1 MINQDIN
8 ANIDQLTGATADASP
23 ITDQSL
29 PLTETDS
36 VFTGESEQVAGG
48 LNIGKKIV
56 KKVLEKSADVIGGS
70 TGKTITREVQP
81 TTIKPKAKT
90 ATEQVKEMAVGAEK
104 SGLGTKTEATKAGKI
119 QQKVNQEPQVT
130 VDELQTQVDKNVKV
144 LESTLPED
152 SIAKKQPFNLP
163 LISDQTDLQAIVKS
177 VAETSNIKTENI
189 TFEDVVA
196 SAKSA
201 GMDDTFITKLTD
213 GSLTVNPQNT
223 YMALEAQKSSANH
236 LEELLTKFRDN
247 PSAVTPADELEAM
260 QTISF
265 HSLIQRSVKGYQT
278 NVAQS
283 LAVMRIPRE
292 GFVNLEEATSGLMTG
307 SDLRRF
313 ADAFLSQKD
322 AAKRA
327 ALIDATAVGGWK
339 DKAFS
344 VFVNNILSRPS
355 THVKNALSN
364 IVMLPIRMSERMGA
378 AGIANFRKNLGGEVT
393 EQYYYSEIFS
403 GLAGTGQA
411 IKDGW
416 NMAKFAAREGYS
428 STLDDANKIGL
439 AKARTEIFD
448 YNADSQLAG
457 FFKATNFIATL
468 PGRSLLTADEFFKGM
483 NFRFEQEAMATRNG
497 IKAYDDAIKAGS
509 TSAEAEKLYENAA
522 QSVYDN
528 PPGELQTLAQEATFT
543 KPLDGWA
550 KKAQELINDDSAV
563 GFMARLQVPFVTTPV
578 NLNLQVLE
586 RTPLAP
592 ISKKV
597 RADIAKGGKEADL
610 ALAKIGMGTSAG
622 MMLSSYAADGNLT
635 GAGPADKGQR
645 DALLRQGWQPYSL
658 VFNFSDMTET
668 QKAEFAKLPVDVRYG
683 TGDYSGKVYVS
694 YQGMEPIGAFMAM
707 AANYHEYV
715 KYENDNSKINA
726 MRAGLA
732 YGFYDYMMDSPFLK
746 GISDISSALGMTYR
760 SNQDDAVKLMDTL
773 GQSLVN
779 FAGRTVV
786 PLSGMVASIREKTD
800 PYQREYKIDPNAES
814 SLPVGIRQGINDVLN
829 TVPGLSSTLPLKLN
843 LWGEPV
849 EYEYSW
855 SPIRMK
861 AGKQNEADQVII
873 QTGTK
878 VKMPARNLSHEME
891 KGLSVT
897 VDLSPQEYNE
907 MLQIANDPAGLNLQ
921 GNLVAFADEI
931 KTLPLYRQQGMIS
944 DFTQEV
950 FSKARKV
957 LYANS
962 PEIQSRIQERADIIR
977 DVGQGAK

>member
-1 MINQDIN
+1 MIDPKIN
-8 ANIDQLTGATADASP
+8 ANIDQLTGAAGLEPSVTEQA
-23 ITDQSL
+23 L

-36 VFTGESEQVAGG
+36 VFTGESEQVAGLG
-48 LNIGKKIV
+48 SIGKKIV
-56 KKVLEKSADVIGGS
+56 KKVLDATGEAVGGPV
-70 TGKTITREVQP
+70 GKTVTREVKQ
-81 TTIKPKAKT
+81 INAMPKVKT
-90 ATEQVKEMAVGAEK
+90 AGEQVKELAIGAEK
-104 SGLGTKTEATKAGKI
+104 SGLGTKPEATKAGKI
-119 QQKVNQEPQVT
+119 QQKINEEPQVT
-130 VDELQTQVDKNVKV
+130 VKQLQTQVDENVKV

-152 SIAKKQPFNLP
+152 LTAKKQPFNLP
-163 LISDQTDLQAIVKS
+163 LISADTDLQAVVKS
-177 VAETSNIKTENI
+177 VAETSNIKTNNI
-189 TFEDVVA
+189 TFEDVIA

-201 GMDDTFITKLTD
+201 GMDDTFITKLTN
-213 GSLTVNPQNT
+213 GTLTVDPKNT

-236 LEELLTKFRDN
+236 LQELLTRFKDN
-247 PSAVTPADELEAM
+247 PTSITPADELEAM

-292 GFVNLEEATSGLMTG
+292 GFINLEEATSGLMTG
-307 SDLRRF
+307 SDLRKF
-313 ADAFLSQKD
+313 ADAFLSQTD

-327 ALIDATAVGGWK
+327 ALIDATATGGWK

-344 VFVNNILSRPS
+344 VFVNNILSRPA
-355 THVKNALSN
+355 THVKNAISN
-364 IVMLPIRMSERMGA
+364 TIMMPVRMMERAGA
-378 AGIANFRKNLGGEVT
+378 AGVGTVRKAIGLGED
-393 EQYYYSEIFS
+393 EQYYFSEIFS
-403 GLAGTGQA
+403 GLAGTNQA
-411 IKDGW
+411 IKDGF

-428 STLDDANKIGL
+428 STLNDANKIEF

-448 YNADSQLAG
+448 YNSDSPLAG
-457 FFKATNFIATL
+457 FLKATNFVATL
-468 PGRSLLTADEFFKGM
+468 PGRSLLTADEFFKGI
-483 NFRFEQEAMATRNG
+483 NFRFELEAMATRNG
-497 IKAYDDAIKAGS
+497 IKAYDDAVKAG
-509 TSAEAEKLYENAA
+509 TSSADAEKLYDNAV
-522 QSVYDN
+522 QNIYDN
-528 PPGELQTLAQEATFT
+528 PPAELQSLAQEATFT
-543 KPLDGWA
+543 KPLEGWA
-550 KKAQELINDDSAV
+550 KKAQELINDDSSI
-563 GFMARLQVPFVTTPV
+563 GFLTRLQVPFVTTPV

-586 RTPLAP
+586 RTPLAL
-592 ISKKV
+592 IGKKI
-597 RADIAKGGKEADL
+597 RGDIAKGGKEGDL

-622 MMLSSYAADGNLT
+622 MMMAGYASDGKIT

-645 DALLRQGWQPYSL
+645 DSLIRQGWQPYSL
-658 VFNFSDMTET
+658 VFDFSDMTET

-683 TGDYSGKVYVS
+683 SGDYAGKVYVS
-694 YQGMEPIGAFMAM
+694 YQGMEPVGAFMAM
-707 AANYHEYV
+707 SANYHEYV

-732 YGFYDYMMDSPFLK
+732 YGFYDYMMQSPFLQ
-746 GISDISSALGMTYR
+746 GLSNISSALGVSYR

-786 PLSGMVASIREKTD
+786 PLSGLVSSIREKTD

-855 SPIRMK
+855 APIRMK

-873 QTGTK
+873 QSGSK
-878 VKMPARNLSHEME
+878 VKMPTRNLSHEVE
-891 KGLSVT
+891 KGLSIT

-921 GNLVAFADEI
+921 TRLVEFADEI

-944 DFTQEV
+944 SFIQES

-962 PEIQSRIQERADIIR
+962 PEIQDRIQQRADIIR